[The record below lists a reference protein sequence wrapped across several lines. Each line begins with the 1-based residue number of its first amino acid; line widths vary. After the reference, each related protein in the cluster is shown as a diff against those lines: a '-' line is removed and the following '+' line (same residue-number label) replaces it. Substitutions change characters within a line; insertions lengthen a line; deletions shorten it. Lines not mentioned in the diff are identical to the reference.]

1 MNMASSLQDFA
12 PPKHMVRLMQ
22 RRTLMGGHLIAC
34 VGRRWTAVIFCE
46 MSVFDKVELMPLL
59 RDMGKIILTILAGSL
74 Y

>member
-1 MNMASSLQDFA
+1 MASSLQDFA

-22 RRTLMGGHLIAC
+22 RRRTLMGGHLIAC
-34 VGRRWTAVIFCE
+34 VGRRWTVIFCE
-46 MSVFDKVELMPLL
+46 MSVFDKVELMPVL